1 MGNKGARGDIIY
13 GDRGDDGPPGID
25 GRNGLF
31 GSKGILLKPI
41 MIIDF

>member
-13 GDRGDDGPPGID
+13 GDRGADGLPGPD

-31 GSKGILLKPI
+31 GFKGNK
-41 MIIDF
+41 